1 MRVDAALYLES
12 HVIIMSIG
20 LVGRVVGTK
29 MQKTAKVEVFRLSLD
44 PYVLKVS
51 HFVRNSCR
59 ILWCPEIN
67 EFLVVVL

>member
-1 MRVDAALYLES
+1 
-12 HVIIMSIG
+12 VIIMSIG

-44 PYVLKVS
+44 PYVLKVN
-51 HFVRNSCR
+51 HLVRNGCR

-67 EFLVVVL
+67 EFVVGVVL